1 MNGTAQFTLF
11 FEDRHLDRHGVR
23 LDKHQHP
30 AEHQFPGCGRWKF
43 PNCGRQIMFQFNTA
57 GAGFSSRARFLNPP
71 DVTGWLRVELSS
83 EPD

>member
-1 MNGTAQFTLF
+1 
-11 FEDRHLDRHGVR
+11 
-23 LDKHQHP
+23 
-30 AEHQFPGCGRWKF
+30 
-43 PNCGRQIMFQFNTA
+43 MFQFNTA